1 MDFDMAD
8 SSFEFS
14 AAGAD
19 SFSSDQLS
27 ENARTSPGGARG
39 KKRSGPGGPG
49 GARGSRGPARGGAP
63 AVGGAAPTEAIGGF
77 ESITAKAEESGI
89 IEKVIQIKRV
99 TKVTKGGKKMSFTAL
114 VVVGDTKG
122 RVGFNLSKGS
132 EVSLAI
138 KKAMNTAKKNMI
150 QVSLKDSTIP
160 HEIIGECGA
169 SRVLLKPAA
178 KGTGVIAAGPV
189 RAICDGAGIR
199 DILSKCH
206 RSNNPVNV
214 IKATFDGLNRLKKV
228 IQTEQAEVPA
238 AEAQKG

>member
-1 MDFDMAD
+1 MTMTE

-14 AAGAD
+14 AAGPD
-19 SFSSDQLS
+19 SFSSDQLG
-27 ENARTSPGGARG
+27 ENARGAGGPRG
-39 KKRSGPGGPG
+39 KRPSRGGSARPGGPARA
-49 GARGSRGPARGGAP
+49 GAPARSGAP
-63 AVGGAAPTEAIGGF
+63 AVAGGKTEEVLKDF
-77 ESITAKAEESGI
+77 ESITAKAEEAGI

-150 QVSLKDSTIP
+150 QVSLKGSTIP

-189 RAICDGAGIR
+189 RAICDGAGIH

-228 IQTEQAEVPA
+228 TQTEQADVPA